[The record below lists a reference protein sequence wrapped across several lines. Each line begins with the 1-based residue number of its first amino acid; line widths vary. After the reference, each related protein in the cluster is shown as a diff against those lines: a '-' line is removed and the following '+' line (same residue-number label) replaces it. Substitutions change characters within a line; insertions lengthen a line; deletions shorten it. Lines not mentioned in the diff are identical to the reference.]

1 MNSEHHHRFSPLDDD
16 FEPTALTDEIR
27 LHVIYACL
35 SAPPANGSHID
46 RQGYHL
52 DRFAYAVDHT
62 EDRFLA
68 DLARAPFRRDAFR
81 HVCAEIEDQAGKC
94 LQRLMKLEIYELV
107 CGPNVTISDAA
118 AIIHGWE
125 PNPLIPEF
133 ARVYSPLDDRAEDIY
148 RTTKLLGSA
157 AQADRLPN
165 KQPLED
171 WVRIARSHGVRVTQE
186 LQHATG
192 STDGIPEDV
201 SQGRSRQER
210 ELRSAEKKVAY
221 YKARLDAANAK
232 LASLSNRDQ
241 DRADAAA
248 VVIFDE
254 LTRVRG
260 KELSSRGVADL
271 LCDRGVKYS
280 HNTWRNQLRRGRAY
294 IELKEKKISAD
305 MR

>member
-1 MNSEHHHRFSPLDDD
+1 MNIETHPRYRALDDN
-16 FEPTALTDEIR
+16 FEETSLTDEIK
-27 LHVIYACL
+27 LHVIYAAL
-35 SAPPANGSHID
+35 EIPPALGSHID
-46 RQGYHL
+46 QPRYHI
-52 DRFAYAVDHT
+52 DRFAYAVEITDEH
-62 EDRFLA
+62 RLR
-68 DLARAPFRRDAFR
+68 DLAYPDSRKRAFR
-81 HVCAEIEDQAGKC
+81 YVCTEIESHAENHLHK
-94 LQRLMKLEIYELV
+94 LLKLEAYEFSRGLEITS
-107 CGPNVTISDAA
+107 PDAA
-118 AIIHGWE
+118 AIIHGWR
-125 PNPLIPEF
+125 PNPLIAEF
-133 ARVYSPLDDRAEDIY
+133 ARAYSPFDDRAEDLY

-241 DRADAAA
+241 DRADATA

-254 LTRVRG
+254 LNSARG
-260 KELSSRGVADL
+260 KALSTRDVQKL
-271 LCDRGVKYS
+271 LLDRGVDIS
-280 HNTWRNQLRRGRAY
+280 HNTWRNQLQRGRAY
-294 IELKEKKISAD
+294 LEQKQN
-305 MR
+305 